1 MYVHPVIFHEDTKES
16 SPVNNIV
23 SWQRL
28 TWLVDDEVNLM
39 LENPAERKHQKLS
52 RSVGRGVVDMELKP
66 DGAEKRRLSAIIQLP
81 PTRPLDMESQNLLWK
96 FRFALRHDSRALTKF
111 LKCVDWSDPAET
123 KASVQLMHEWA
134 PIGPA
139 TALEL
144 LTPSF
149 SNSDVRRYA
158 VSILRHAEDDD
169 LLVYLLQLV
178 QVRPTPSV
186 LDHCPVCVLQANFI
200 NYFSRLTT

>member
-1 MYVHPVIFHEDTKES
+1 
-16 SPVNNIV
+16 
-23 SWQRL
+23 
-28 TWLVDDEVNLM
+28 
-39 LENPAERKHQKLS
+39 
-52 RSVGRGVVDMELKP
+52 
-66 DGAEKRRLSAIIQLP
+66 
-81 PTRPLDMESQNLLWK
+81 
-96 FRFALRHDSRALTKF
+96 
-111 LKCVDWSDPAET
+111 
-123 KASVQLMHEWA
+123 MHEWA

-178 QVRPTPSV
+178 QVRPAPSV
-186 LDHCPVCVLQANFI
+186 LDHCPVCVLQAIFI
-200 NYFSRLTT
+200 IYFSRLTT